1 MDGSRLDTDM
11 EVARRWKPSQIW
23 WAGSLDTRGWS
34 LRVSTCKL
42 RTRNL
47 CMLWTC
53 YDTSVWFVLLLWELA
68 SYFIFFLEPSVS
80 QIPLLC
86 MAGLLFVFHYSQKRR
101 IRQHIP
107 AFNFEKKTPPV
118 LNKKKEA
125 RYLICCCPVQLAAF
139 LLSSIKEKRKKQPR
153 GNVVWSSSIR
163 CWLLFLYNS
172 RVLLLATKSDKML

>member
-1 MDGSRLDTDM
+1 MCLWKASFVDECSGKLYRTQERAEIMDGSRLDTDM

-107 AFNFEKKTPPV
+107 AFNFEKKTPTCS
-118 LNKKKEA
+118 E
-125 RYLICCCPVQLAAF
+125 
-139 LLSSIKEKRKKQPR
+139 
-153 GNVVWSSSIR
+153 
-163 CWLLFLYNS
+163 
-172 RVLLLATKSDKML
+172 